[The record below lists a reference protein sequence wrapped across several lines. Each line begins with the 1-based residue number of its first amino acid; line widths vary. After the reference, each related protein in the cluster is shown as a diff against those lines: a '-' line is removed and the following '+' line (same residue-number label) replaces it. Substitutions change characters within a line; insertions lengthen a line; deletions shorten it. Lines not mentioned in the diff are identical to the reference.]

1 VTSSSFSISVT
12 VIMAQPSPQKRP
24 AEGTIDV
31 EPELKKAKTTLQDH
45 LQPNWKELCKP
56 LPGTTNIAW
65 LRQRKAWWQFR
76 TNNAKGRVHLDM
88 AQFVDTTPAK
98 TVAELIQRNELL
110 PWAFIGDLVQCPL
123 DKHGKIV
130 LDKHGN
136 PSMYTPYSFA
146 RQTFQDVVLASYVL
160 DEEQMRYCSM
170 TAPGCETHAYFDL
183 DCSADQKGFAAVNG
197 KLHEVL
203 TLMLLFLNEC
213 FEAVVGRPFNASIKQ
228 FGPACTATK
237 FSCHLHFPA
246 EVFENADH
254 LRAFRNALV
263 LLIKEKH
270 SDSLLGQVDIDT
282 FIDGSVYNKYANL
295 KMLGSRKPGRDNI
308 QLYDYDTR
316 TYTKLIDMKL
326 GKRFNV
332 LFNEQPSYAIC
343 NPDGQDFVAWP
354 DVVAKKAKIQQRIAA
369 GERIMPSGLK
379 TEYFG
384 IKTEDIQKVAEDNQF
399 ELVEERISEP
409 HCVQFKTHNLTH
421 PRECNVGGVET
432 VHNTWWVG
440 CSVSKWGVYM
450 RCPGAGCVGHKKLLL
465 RSPMVKG
472 KEAAISEVVDAID
485 TTQVVSWEDTVKAMI
500 QADVPKEQ
508 IIEVT
513 AETGGAELV
522 EEGWRCFA
530 AMPEL
535 KRNAKP
541 LLAIVKK
548 QGVVSKMQLDAWK
561 TRILAATEPVAGA
574 AAVDDA
580 PVHDLARLKATGDSM
595 PYPLTTGQVLS
606 CLVAL
611 KTGSTSALAEAFHKA
626 TKNDIVLDA
635 KSAGVVWWDD
645 TARLWLRRKPSVM
658 KAILKAVLL
667 PLIDLMP
674 DNDRRKLAFK
684 YVEEAGKYGAIIDL
698 VMSHMTA
705 ANQKPKKFNRIKH
718 LYPLRGGYV
727 LDFKTRERRLR
738 TRDDLFTFETRVDFL
753 GADADLARAKKF
765 TDEIMCDDSSMTKY
779 LQRRLGYMLCGETG
793 LRAMDIWTGS
803 GTNGKTVLEKIMA
816 RLMEASDD
824 SPGFFCKLGSDYF
837 ILKKKSKGAAT
848 TESNGL
854 HEARGGFSSEP
865 SEGVIDAEGIKAG
878 VGGEKKVLRANYG
891 EETPVELQAKYVLIL
906 NSMIEVSPKVKAF
919 WNKISII
926 PFLAQFEETDAT
938 MAYCEALVNDQVAN
952 DQMFTWIALGM
963 FDNYNA
969 AGTITKPETPDL
981 VKEQKTL
988 YRKEANTFEKFV
1000 AEQLCVLEKPSQ
1012 IDKTHPFYTNY
1023 ILKAPRKT
1031 DKKASINMIDLYHS
1045 WCSDH
1050 DIPSDKRMHLAE
1062 ISDMANRMFESCQL
1076 TQGQDRGQ
1084 RPYIGVRVKLPQDN
1098 AKEMMVEFINLVALE
1113 ENSEAKGDIEGYH
1126 DKVITPAT
1134 LFRAYQRFCQGVKG
1148 FDVRVKKQLSMEAC
1162 VKVFDRTFEKRHANY
1177 IGVQLPAWLDVLR

>member
-1 VTSSSFSISVT
+1 
-12 VIMAQPSPQKRP
+12 MAQPSPQKQS
-24 AEGTIDV
+24 AESTIDV
-31 EPELKKAKTTLQDH
+31 EPELKKANTATSLRGH
-45 LQPNWKELCKP
+45 LQPNWDELCKP
-56 LPGTTNIAW
+56 VPGTTYTTW
-65 LRQRKAWWQFR
+65 LQQKKAWWQYR
-76 TNNAKGRVHLDM
+76 TNSAKSRVHLDM
-88 AQFVDTTPAK
+88 EQFVDTTPAK
-98 TVAELIQRNELL
+98 TTAELIQRNELL
-110 PWAFIGDLVQCPL
+110 PWALIGDPVQCPP

-130 LDKHGN
+130 LDKNGN
-136 PSMYTPYSFA
+136 PSKYTPYSFA
-146 RQTFQDVVLASYVL
+146 RQTFQDVVMASYVL
-160 DEEQMRYCSM
+160 DEDQLRYCSM

-183 DCSADQKGFAAVNG
+183 DCSDDQKGFAAVNG

-203 TLMLLFLNEC
+203 TLMLLYLNEC
-213 FEAVVGRPFNASIKQ
+213 FESVVGRPFNASIKQ

-246 EVFENADH
+246 EVFVNVDH
-254 LRAFRNALV
+254 LRAFRDALV
-263 LLIKEKH
+263 VLIKEKH
-270 SDSLLGQVDIDT
+270 SDSLLGQVDVDT
-282 FIDGSVYNKYANL
+282 FIDGKVYIKYANL
-295 KMLGSRKPGRDNI
+295 KMLGSRKPGRENI

-316 TYTKLIDMKL
+316 TYTKLKDMKL

-369 GERIMPSGLK
+369 GERLMPSGLK

-409 HCVQFKTHNLTH
+409 HCVQFKTRNLTH

-450 RCPGAGCVGHKKLLL
+450 RCPGTGCVGHKKLLL
-465 RSPMVKG
+465 RSPLVKG
-472 KEAAISEVVDAID
+472 KEAALSEVVDAID
-485 TTQVVSWEDTVKAMI
+485 TTQIKSWEDTIKAMI
-500 QADVPKEQ
+500 QADVPKDQ

-513 AETGGAELV
+513 AETEGANMV
-522 EEGWRCFA
+522 EEGWTCFA
-530 AMPEL
+530 VMTEL
-535 KRNAKP
+535 KRSANA

-548 QGVVSKMQLDAWK
+548 QGVASKMQLNAWK
-561 TRILAATEPVAGA
+561 TRILAATKPNLPA
-574 AAVDDA
+574 AEDSESKET
-580 PVHDLARLKATGDSM
+580 HDPARLKATGDKM
-595 PYPLTTGQVLS
+595 PYRLTAGQVAV
-606 CLVAL
+606 CLKAL
-611 KTGSTSALAEAFHKA
+611 TTGSTSALAEAFYEA
-626 TKNDIVLDA
+626 TKTNIALDA
-635 KSAGVVWWDD
+635 KGGGIVWWDD
-645 TARLWLRRKPSVM
+645 TARLWLRRKPSIM

-667 PLIDLMP
+667 PLIYLMP
-674 DNDRRKLAFK
+674 DDDRRKLAFK
-684 YVEEAGKYGAIIDL
+684 HVEDAGKYGAIIDL

-705 ANQKPKKFNRIKH
+705 ANDKPMKFNRIKH
-718 LYPLRGGYV
+718 LYPLRNGYV
-727 LDFKTRERRLR
+727 LDFKKRERRLR

-753 GADADLARAKKF
+753 GPDADLSRATKF
-765 TDEIMCDDSSMTKY
+765 TDEIMCHDSSMTKY
-779 LQRRLGYMLCGETG
+779 LQRRLGYMLSGETG

-906 NSMIEVSPKVKAF
+906 NTMIEVSPKVKAF

-926 PFLAQFEETDAT
+926 PFLAQFEETDET
-938 MAYCEALVNDQVAN
+938 LAYCDAN
-952 DQMFTWIALGM
+952 DQMFTWVALGM

-969 AGTITKPETPDL
+969 AGTVTKPETPDL

-1000 AEQLCVLEKPSQ
+1000 AEQLCVLEKPGQ
-1012 IDKTHPFYTNY
+1012 VDKTHPYYTNY
-1023 ILKAPRKT
+1023 ILKAPKKK
-1031 DKKASINMIDLYHS
+1031 DKKASVNMIDLYHS

-1050 DIPSDKRMHLAE
+1050 DIPSEKRMNQAE
-1062 ISDMANRMFESCQL
+1062 ISDMANRMLESCQL

-1098 AKEMMVEFINLVALE
+1098 AKEMMAEFIDRVALE
-1113 ENSEAKGDIEGYH
+1113 ENSEAKGDVEGYH
-1126 DKVITPAT
+1126 DKMITPAT

-1148 FDVRVKKQLSMEAC
+1148 FDERVKKQVSLEAC
-1162 VKVFDRTFEKRHANY
+1162 MKVFDRTFEKRHGNY
-1177 IGVQLPAWLDVLR
+1177 IGVELPPWLDVLHQGV